1 MLEMP
6 WLQHLDATE
15 SFAKAATAAASRTAA
30 MTAANDAL
38 EVDIDDDLVFAGL
51 AAVEKGRCAE
61 AAVAVDRG
69 HSDFRVK
76 ENYGE
81 SNVRKG
87 KALHDAVQCYCYTKE
102 GEEWARDLPTQVTF
116 KMTFTEHTE
125 PACRIVARAWVHRM
139 QYFLTTS
146 GRTVARALSSPKQ
159 WWILTVSQTSSH
171 VWQLLALRA
180 QPSSGS
186 LWSAR
191 CHSRS
196 SPALEPECISQ
207 WVKQRQ

>member
-1 MLEMP
+1 MPKEKKEKVLDKELEHLVLEMP

-139 QYFLTTS
+139 QYFFDYQRSDGSEGFKFTKAMVDTYSEPDELTRLAATCTKGS
-146 GRTVARALSSPKQ
+146 TLKRIALVRKVP
-159 WWILTVSQTSSH
+159 L
-171 VWQLLALRA
+171 
-180 QPSSGS
+180 S
-186 LWSAR
+186 L
-191 CHSRS
+191 
-196 SPALEPECISQ
+196 
-207 WVKQRQ
+207 